1 MIFSV
6 CSLER
11 NLIFLKIYIYKE
23 EWKYSEWSLFL
34 DYFIGIFLK
43 FGILKRYK
51 YIWGLGE
58 VFYYI
63 IKKYMWKVR

>member
-6 CSLER
+6 SSLER
-11 NLIFLKIYIYKE
+11 NLIFLKNYIYKE

-51 YIWGLGE
+51 YI
-58 VFYYI
+58 
-63 IKKYMWKVR
+63 